1 MANASALTARRTISP
16 YARKLAR
23 ARGIELGALRGSGP
37 AGRIVAVDVEAFVRT
52 PPGAPD
58 VPVQTVAP
66 VSALAATIGLRAAR
80 STLEGFAGSGTAFDL
95 EDLVLR
101 AVGCALDDV
110 PGVTELEGAPVALE
124 VRPAQLVF
132 DHIRR
137 GSLAPL
143 RARRLAAI
151 AGNDDGSNQPA
162 ALSVRL
168 LSEAAIRPVGMPLL
182 PGRSLR
188 LVLVAGPD
196 AAEALLS
203 FDAGQVDEDVAAALL
218 SRVKM
223 YLEAPLLLLA

>member
-1 MANASALTARRTISP
+1 MAGSTALTARRAVSP
-16 YARKLAR
+16 YARKLA
-23 ARGIELGALRGSGP
+23 ASRGIELGALRGSGP
-37 AGRIVAVDVEAFVRT
+37 AGRIVAADVEAFV
-52 PPGAPD
+52 PA
-58 VPVQTVAP
+58 AP
-66 VSALAATIGLRAAR
+66 VGLATDRAVSPLSALAATIGLRSVR
-80 STLEGFAGSGTAFDL
+80 GTLEGFAGSGTPFDL

-110 PGVTELEGAPVALE
+110 PAATEIEGAPVAFE
-124 VRPAQLVF
+124 VRPAQFVF

-151 AGNDDGSNQPA
+151 AANEDGSNQPA

-168 LSEAAIRPVGMPLL
+168 LSVAAVRPVSMPLL

-188 LVLVAGPD
+188 LVLAAGPD

-203 FDAGQVDEDVAAALL
+203 FDAGRVDEDIAAALL
-218 SRVKM
+218 TRVKL
-223 YLEAPLLLLA
+223 YLETPLLLLA